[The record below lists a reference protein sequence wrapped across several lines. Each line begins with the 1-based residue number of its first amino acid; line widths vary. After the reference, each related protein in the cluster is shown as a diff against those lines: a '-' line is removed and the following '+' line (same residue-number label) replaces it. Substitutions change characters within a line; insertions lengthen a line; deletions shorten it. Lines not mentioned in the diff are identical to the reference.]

1 MKIAFIN
8 GSPKVKNSSS
18 GCILQELKPFLD
30 KDNNVISEF
39 FFRKPNLD
47 KKELEEI
54 AECQV
59 LIFSFPL
66 YVDGLPS
73 HLLDCLTQLESYFAA
88 IKEKEIT
95 IYSLVNCGFFE
106 GHHNKLAFEI
116 MENWCVKA
124 GLKWGKG
131 VGIGGGGMLLAIK
144 NVPIGHGPKKNL
156 GKAFDKFAK
165 NILSHTSEENLLVSA
180 NFPRLLYKLSAE
192 MGWIQA
198 VKANW
203 LKRKDLSLRK

>member
-8 GSPKVKNSSS
+8 GSPKEKNSSS

-30 KDNNVISEF
+30 KDSNVVSEF
-39 FFRKPNLD
+39 CFRKPNLD
-47 KKELEEI
+47 EKEMEQI

-66 YVDGLPS
+66 YVDGIPS
-73 HLLDCLTQLESYFAA
+73 HLLNCLAQLESYFTA

-95 IYSLVNCGFFE
+95 VYSLINCGFFE
-106 GHHNKLAFEI
+106 GHQNKLALEI
-116 MENWCVKA
+116 MENWCIKT
-124 GLKWGKG
+124 GLRWGQG
-131 VGIGGGGMLLAIK
+131 IGIGGGGMLLAIK

-156 GKAFDKFAK
+156 GKAFDRFVK
-165 NILSHTSEENLLVSA
+165 NILSRSSGENLLVSA
-180 NFPRLLYKLSAE
+180 NFPRLLYKFSAE
-192 MGWIQA
+192 IGWMQA
-198 VKANW
+198 IKANG